1 MNSAEEA
8 AESRWRKSAE
18 DLNPEATLVRHQV
31 PHGGSG
37 TPREIPTGEG
47 KLSVMGSTPST

>member
-8 AESRWRKSAE
+8 AESRWKKSAE